1 MTVNDPYAGQ
11 DLLREFGNPTCGH
24 ESLQIELNRAIY
36 LNEQSR
42 ELLPR
47 ANDVR
52 NDIADVLH
60 DIAAHIR
67 RATSP
72 KP

>member
-1 MTVNDPYAGQ
+1 MAGAFRERGYTVTVNDPYAGQ

-47 ANDVR
+47 ASAVR
-52 NDIADVLH
+52 DEI
-60 DIAAHIR
+60 
-67 RATSP
+67 
-72 KP
+72 